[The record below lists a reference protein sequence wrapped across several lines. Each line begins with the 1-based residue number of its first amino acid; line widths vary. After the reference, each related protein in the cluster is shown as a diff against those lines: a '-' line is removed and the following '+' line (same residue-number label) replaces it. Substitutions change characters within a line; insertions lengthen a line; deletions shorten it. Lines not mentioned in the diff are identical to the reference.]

1 MFANDNNIVVIY
13 YMGSICVS
21 NIKLNV
27 VLCDSVGGVI
37 YCITEVHFFTYFFRR
52 ASLTFINLS
61 VEIWYYQCTILSL
74 KCSCRNAFH
83 LLCVQS
89 PTQWPPARLWVSWG
103 TNSKGTVCNIQLYSG
118 LQLGTWCLVQYFVLG
133 GIQLVTNSNFP
144 TCSCCICN
152 LLPVLNT
159 VMSDNNTLSPTI
171 LSFISY
177 FSVAPCTLYADTHT
191 LTWTLACTHTCTN
204 FHPQHSQLGGC
215 TYAHSPV
222 CAISSMHGMLNL
234 LLHTYTHTHTCTHA
248 HHIHQFSSS
257 TLPGVCLM
265 VVSCRCRLPNVL
277 CILHLCGLLLFL
289 LPFVVSQTRGM

>member
-1 MFANDNNIVVIY
+1 M
-13 YMGSICVS
+13 
-21 NIKLNV
+21 
-27 VLCDSVGGVI
+27 
-37 YCITEVHFFTYFFRR
+37 
-52 ASLTFINLS
+52 
-61 VEIWYYQCTILSL
+61 
-74 KCSCRNAFH
+74 
-83 LLCVQS
+83 
-89 PTQWPPARLWVSWG
+89 
-103 TNSKGTVCNIQLYSG
+103 CNIQLYSG

-159 VMSDNNTLSPTI
+159 VMSDNNTLSPTV

-234 LLHTYTHTHTCTHA
+234 LLHTYTHTHA
-248 HHIHQFSSS
+248 HTRTTYTNFHPQHSQ
-257 TLPGVCLM
+257 
-265 VVSCRCRLPNVL
+265 VSV
-277 CILHLCGLLLFL
+277 
-289 LPFVVSQTRGM
+289 